1 VRQLR
6 NVIDSAIVLANGSE
20 IKASELS
27 LHETI
32 NDADLDSLN
41 IEHWEQKLIRE
52 ALRRSRG
59 SINEATELLGIS
71 RATMYRKLESYQI
84 NRDEY
89 Q

>member
-1 VRQLR
+1 M
-6 NVIDSAIVLANGSE
+6 
-20 IKASELS
+20 
-27 LHETI
+27 
-32 NDADLDSLN
+32 
-41 IEHWEQKLIRE
+41 IRE